1 MLLVV
6 GFKEGHPLKDPLPER
21 PLTIRQFTQP
31 DERPTVDLDAA
42 LSPPLWNVVSD
53 IGLLGKLSLEIREFM
68 YEAALVR
75 TLSAVDARIQKL
87 VEEHG
92 AVSTGTL

>member
-1 MLLVV
+1 M
-6 GFKEGHPLKDPLPER
+6 
-21 PLTIRQFTQP
+21 
-31 DERPTVDLDAA
+31 
-42 LSPPLWNVVSD
+42 SD